1 MDRKLTVKE
10 KVFLLELRELISNYS
25 VIMYSENDRV
35 CFDVDYSGE
44 DDPVEP
50 IAIPDDLIIGLDI
63 DNFIKQNS

>member
-1 MDRKLTVKE
+1 MTVKE

-44 DDPVEP
+44 DDLVEP

>member
-1 MDRKLTVKE
+1 MTVKE

>member
-1 MDRKLTVKE
+1 MDRKLTEKE
-10 KVFLLELRELISNYS
+10 TDFLLELRELMKKYN

-50 IAIPDDLIIGLDI
+50 IALPNDLIIGLDI
-63 DNFIKQNS
+63 EEFIEQNS